1 MTVADART
9 LRTIGSRFAPRVT
22 IGAVVLLA
30 ACATNRSAPASTSE
44 DAAIR
49 QAGER
54 ISREFPVLARARN
67 ADAAAAWF
75 APDAIFYA
83 NGMPAVRGRAAI
95 RELYA
100 GFFQAMP
107 IRDVSF
113 VTEEITVRGDVA
125 IETGANTVTI
135 GAPGQDS
142 PVTTSGKYV
151 AVWKRQPDGQWLLWR
166 HSPSA
171 NTMSAR

>member
-1 MTVADART
+1 MTMLADRC
-9 LRTIGSRFAPRVT
+9 LT
-22 IGAVVLLA
+22 IGALAVLA
-30 ACATNRSAPASTSE
+30 ACATNRSGPASTQGSE

-49 QAGER
+49 QTVER
-54 ISREFPVLARARN
+54 ISREFPALARARN

-83 NGMPAVRGRAAI
+83 YGLPPVRGRAAI
-95 RELYA
+95 RELYN

-107 IRDVSF
+107 IRDMSF
-113 VTEEITVRGDVA
+113 VTEEITVRGDIAV
-125 IETGANTVTI
+125 ETGASTVTI

-142 PVTTSGKYV
+142 AVTTSGKYV

-171 NTMSAR
+171 NAMSAR